1 MIADACT
8 HTHTLSLSLTDSLK
22 TECLQWLIAD
32 RGIKSYTIT
41 EKIYYSVVV
50 AGEESNHV
58 LKDRQEAVTDDSI
71 GQVIR
76 RHLADR

>member
-1 MIADACT
+1 MAD
-8 HTHTLSLSLTDSLK
+8 LRNGGPKSK
-22 TECLQWLIAD
+22 TECVQWLIAG
-32 RGIKSYTIT
+32 RGRKSYAIT
-41 EKIYYSVVV
+41 EKIYYSIIV

-76 RHLADR
+76 GHLADR